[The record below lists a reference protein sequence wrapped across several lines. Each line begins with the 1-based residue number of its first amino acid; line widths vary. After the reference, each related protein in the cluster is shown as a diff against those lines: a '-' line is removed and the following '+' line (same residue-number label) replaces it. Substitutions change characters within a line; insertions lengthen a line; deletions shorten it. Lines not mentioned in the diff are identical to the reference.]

1 VLLLLLAA
9 PSLARRFA
17 VPLQPVTASRPEE
30 PSAPEESGRVP
41 EIPRAAARM
50 ALSAEGRP
58 WYWVYECLEIRRVRA
73 QMAISR
79 PAVTLDLHGSEA
91 ALGRCRSRAGMREP
105 AAWRG
110 WAAMALIRYR
120 LVALKAKPNQ
130 AHPTKRLT
138 HPSIA
143 PTRRK

>member
-1 VLLLLLAA
+1 MLLLLLAA

-17 VPLQPVTASRPEE
+17 AFPVTASRPEE
-30 PSAPEESGRVP
+30 EASGRVP
-41 EIPRAAARM
+41 EIARAAARM
-50 ALSAEGRP
+50 ALSAEGALQC
-58 WYWVYECLEIRRVRA
+58 WVFACPGIRRA
-73 QMAISR
+73 QAQTAISR
-79 PAVTLDLHGSEA
+79 PAMTLDSCGSGA
-91 ALGRCRSRAGMREP
+91 TVGRYRSRVGVREP
-105 AAWRG
+105 AGWRG